1 MSKYTLAKQCIA
13 DAVAAG
19 KAQNATEDEVLEA
32 LLVLAIA
39 QFAKCAGPQRAAD
52 ALRYEL
58 SNIGGDVDTVFLRSR

>member
-1 MSKYTLAKQCIA
+1 MSKYAVAKQCLA

-19 KAQNATEDEVLEA
+19 KAQNASEEEVLEA

-39 QFAKCAGPQRAAD
+39 QFAKCAGRKRAAD